1 MSTIHA
7 DVLLGVAAA
16 VAVLS
21 TLGSMVAVYWV
32 TRRRALPAYTPPVTI
47 LKPLKGL
54 DEGLE
59 ENLRS
64 FFRLD
69 YPVYQLLFGVAD
81 ADDPAIAVVE
91 RLMAEFPRHDAQ
103 LAVGGRGYGLNP
115 KVENLAG
122 MIRYRK
128 HDIILISDSN
138 VRVRPS
144 YLRDT
149 ASYLAE
155 PGVGLVTNLFA
166 GVGEVTTGAVLENL
180 ALNGFIAGGV
190 ALASVLRVTCVV
202 GKSML
207 MPYRVLEAIG
217 GLGGVRNIL
226 AEDQVMAMRVRKAGY
241 SIRLSHHVVGNL
253 NQARSFRWFLNRHS
267 RWYKMRR
274 RLAPAVFLAEPLSN
288 LATLGLV
295 WALVRESGIA
305 WAGFLA
311 LVGLGMA
318 RDALQ
323 SRRLRGSFPQLA
335 HLLLS
340 PVKDLFLLPIWF
352 DALVNQRVDW
362 RGHRLLIGRLTR
374 LRLVRVPRT
383 VRRRVRR
390 VRRHRSHEKHGH
402 DQGLP
407 GTNPA

>member
-1 MSTIHA
+1 MRDSRRTSGA
-7 DVLLGVAAA
+7 
-16 VAVLS
+16 S
-21 TLGSMVAVYWV
+21 SGSGC
-32 TRRRALPAYTPPVTI
+32 P
-47 LKPLKGL
+47 
-54 DEGLE
+54 
-59 ENLRS
+59 
-64 FFRLD
+64 
-69 YPVYQLLFGVAD
+69 
-81 ADDPAIAVVE
+81 
-91 RLMAEFPRHDAQ
+91 
-103 LAVGGRGYGLNP
+103 GYGLNP
-115 KVENLAG
+115 KVENLAA

-128 HDIILISDSN
+128 HDTILISDSN

-149 ASYLAE
+149 ACYLAE

-241 SIRLSHHVVGNL
+241 SIRLSHHVVANL
-253 NQARSFRWFLNRHS
+253 NQSRSFRWFLNRHS

-274 RLAPAVFLAEPLSN
+274 RLAPAVFLTEPLAN

-295 WALVRESGIA
+295 WAFVRESGIA
-305 WAGFLA
+305 WAGFLV

-318 RDALQ
+318 RDAFQ
-323 SRRLRGSFPQLA
+323 SKRLRGSFPRLA

-374 LRLVRVPRT
+374 LRVARVPRT

-390 VRRHRSHEKHGH
+390 VRRHRSHEKHSH
-402 DQGLP
+402 DQGQP
-407 GTNPA
+407 GTSPA